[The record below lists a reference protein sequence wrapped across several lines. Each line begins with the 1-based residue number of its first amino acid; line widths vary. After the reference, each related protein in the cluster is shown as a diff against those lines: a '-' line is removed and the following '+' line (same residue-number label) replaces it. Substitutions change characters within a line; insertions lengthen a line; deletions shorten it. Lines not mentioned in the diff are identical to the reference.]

1 MSVQERWIYK
11 CDRCG
16 EKVSV
21 DKGVKPKKWD
31 TVRSYDLCP
40 DCKNMWDALFN
51 NFLLNSE
58 VEVNNV
64 VDGD

>member
-1 MSVQERWIYK
+1 MQERWIYK

-31 TVRSYDLCP
+31 TVTGNDLCP
-40 DCKNMWDALFN
+40 RCMDEWCAIFN
-51 NFLLNSE
+51 NFLLKSE
-58 VEVNNV
+58 VEVNNA
-64 VDGD
+64 VDGE